1 MMRDCHRIFEFSV
14 KWLKDKWCTGPLIAM
29 GRPLGSASAL
39 ELAIHYKERM
49 NGLIIESGFAYAG
62 PLLRLLGINPDAI
75 GFKEETGFRNLAK
88 IKTRDKPALIIH
100 AEFDQIIPFS
110 QGQALYQAC
119 PSLEKTLLKIPFADH
134 NDIFVRGLREY
145 LKEVEALVGRAGA
158 PKGSISR

>member
-1 MMRDCHRIFEFSV
+1 
-14 KWLKDKWCTGPLIAM
+14 
-29 GRPLGSASAL
+29 
-39 ELAIHYKERM
+39 M
-49 NGLIIESGFAYAG
+49 NGIIIESGFAYAG